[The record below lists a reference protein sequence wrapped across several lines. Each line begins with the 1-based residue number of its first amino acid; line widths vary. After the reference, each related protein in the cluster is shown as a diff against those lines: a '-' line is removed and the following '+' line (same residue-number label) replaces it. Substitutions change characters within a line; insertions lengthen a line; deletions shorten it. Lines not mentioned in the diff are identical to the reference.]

1 MNKSRW
7 PSKFLLNLA
16 DGLNEDAH
24 LDAAVDEVR
33 PIDTKAL
40 LDRAQRRAGAIRF
53 AAARRELE
61 RSKSAPKVVDPLSTR
76 VLEQARAVLK
86 KLAVAEPALQE
97 KYSMAFR
104 NGASLPDEEVVQ
116 ILEDLH
122 RLGVN
127 LDALVDE

>member
-1 MNKSRW
+1 M
-7 PSKFLLNLA
+7 
-16 DGLNEDAH
+16 
-24 LDAAVDEVR
+24 
-33 PIDTKAL
+33 
-40 LDRAQRRAGAIRF
+40 
-53 AAARRELE
+53 
-61 RSKSAPKVVDPLSTR
+61 
-76 VLEQARAVLK
+76 LK